1 MKAISVLGLLLCVSS
16 CRTAPSKT
24 LNYPNETLSRE
35 ACLQACNRKAYQG
48 AQSWRTGAMTLGD
61 RPNQIE
67 QKRPVATDS
76 ERNQAL
82 FLECVR
88 KERCETRR

>member
-1 MKAISVLGLLLCVSS
+1 MKVLSILGLLLYISS
-16 CRTAPSKT
+16 CRSGPSIQPHQT
-24 LNYPNETLSRE
+24 YDTSSRE

>member
-1 MKAISVLGLLLCVSS
+1 MKVLSILGLLLCLSS
-16 CRTAPSKT
+16 CRTGPSRT
-24 LNYPNETLSRE
+24 LHHPNDTLSRE
-35 ACLQACNRKAYQG
+35 ACLQACNRKAYRG

-88 KERCETRR
+88 KEQCETWR